1 MPFWK
6 IDKWICKVMI
16 RIIVMRFKLCSD
28 MKREVYKASE
38 RMFVA
43 APLISVLTCAQ
54 PRDRDGMIGK
64 NSPGPAIGKY
74 RIVSSRLDISTVST
88 ELDRLVSDV
97 CCITQ

>member
-1 MPFWK
+1 
-6 IDKWICKVMI
+6 MI

-28 MKREVYKASE
+28 MKREVYKASQ

-64 NSPGPAIGKY
+64 NSPDPAIGKY

-97 CCITQ
+97 CCRTQ

>member
-1 MPFWK
+1 
-6 IDKWICKVMI
+6 MI

-43 APLISVLTCAQ
+43 VLTCAQ

-97 CCITQ
+97 CCRTQ

>member
-1 MPFWK
+1 
-6 IDKWICKVMI
+6 
-16 RIIVMRFKLCSD
+16 MRFKLCSD

-64 NSPGPAIGKY
+64 NSPGPDIGKY

-97 CCITQ
+97 CCLL

>member
-1 MPFWK
+1 
-6 IDKWICKVMI
+6 
-16 RIIVMRFKLCSD
+16 
-28 MKREVYKASE
+28 
-38 RMFVA
+38 MFVA

-64 NSPGPAIGKY
+64 NSPGLAIGKY

-97 CCITQ
+97 CCRKH